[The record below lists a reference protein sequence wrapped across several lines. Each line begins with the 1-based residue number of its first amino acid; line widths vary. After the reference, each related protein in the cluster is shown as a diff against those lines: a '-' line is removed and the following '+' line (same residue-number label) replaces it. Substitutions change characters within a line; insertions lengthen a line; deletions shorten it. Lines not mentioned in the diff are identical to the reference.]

1 MHTSEIKNNTLDV
14 VRSAVL
20 KMLRMA
26 EKEEG
31 YTNPWQKIKF
41 SVESMVGRRL
51 RPLMLVVRPVACE
64 RMANDVMARI
74 PIKFP

>member
-26 EKEEG
+26 EVDED
-31 YTNPWQKIKF
+31 YTNPWQKVKF
-41 SVESMVGRRL
+41 SVQSTVARRI
-51 RPLMLVVRPVACE
+51 RPLLLVVRPTACE
-64 RMANDVMARI
+64 RVASPVWARL
-74 PIKFP
+74 PIKSA